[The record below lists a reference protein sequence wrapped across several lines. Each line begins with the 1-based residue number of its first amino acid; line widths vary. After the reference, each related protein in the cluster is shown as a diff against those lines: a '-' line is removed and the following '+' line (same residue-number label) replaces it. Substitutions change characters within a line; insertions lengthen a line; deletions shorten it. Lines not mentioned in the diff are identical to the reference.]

1 MQSDNISFFKKTKMQ
16 TSILCSLCS
25 SQDQMVTDPDSGEII
40 CSNCG
45 QVISE
50 KALET
55 QAEWRAFTTDE
66 VNNRSRTGMPT
77 SLARHDKGLATIIG
91 RANKDA
97 SGQVLDAAMRTT
109 MERLRTWDFRTQAHT
124 STDRN
129 LRQAFSELDR
139 LKDKLGLPDSVIEK
153 TAYIYRKVQE
163 RGLVRGRTISSVLAA
178 AAYIACREMG
188 MSRTL
193 DDIADLNNIKHK
205 ELARTF
211 RLLVLEL
218 DIKVPMIDP
227 MKCVVKVANKA
238 KLSEKTKR
246 QAMNIMHDI
255 IKSGASAGKDPMG
268 LAGSVIYMSSLNTG
282 ETITQMDIAD
292 AAGVT
297 EVTIRNRYKDIKKQN
312 D

>member
-1 MQSDNISFFKKTKMQ
+1 MQ
-16 TSILCSLCS
+16 TSVTCS
-25 SQDQMVTDPDSGEII
+25 SCNNNTGQIITDSESGEII
-40 CSNCG
+40 CRNCG
-45 QVISE
+45 MVMLDNVQESRP
-50 KALET
+50 
-55 QAEWRAFTTDE
+55 EWRSFTTDE
-66 VNNRSRTGMPT
+66 VNNSRSRTGMPT

-129 LRQAFSELDR
+129 LRQAFSELGR

-218 DIKVPMIDP
+218 DLKVPMIDP

-246 QAMNIMHDI
+246 QAMDIMHDI

-282 ETITQMDIAD
+282 ETVTQMDIAD

-297 EVTIRNRYKDIKKQN
+297 EVTIRNRYKDIKKTK
-312 D
+312 

>member
-1 MQSDNISFFKKTKMQ
+1 MQ
-16 TSILCSLCS
+16 TSITCSICNNNS
-25 SQDQMVTDPDSGEII
+25 GQIITDTESGEII
-40 CSNCG
+40 CRNCG
-45 QVISE
+45 MVMLDNVQ
-50 KALET
+50 ET
-55 QAEWRAFTTDE
+55 RPEWRSFTTDDA
-66 VNNRSRTGMPT
+66 NNTRSRTGMPT

-129 LRQAFSELDR
+129 LRQAFSELNR

-193 DDIADLNNIKHK
+193 DDIAHLNNIKHK

-218 DIKVPMIDP
+218 DLKVPMIDP

-255 IKSGASAGKDPMG
+255 IKSGVSAGKDPMG
-268 LAGSVIYMSSLNTG
+268 LAGSVIYMSSINTG

-297 EVTIRNRYKDIKKQN
+297 EVTIRNRYKDIKKHTN
-312 D
+312 

>member
-1 MQSDNISFFKKTKMQ
+1 MQ
-16 TSILCSLCS
+16 TSITCSICNNNS
-25 SQDQMVTDPDSGEII
+25 GQIITDTESGEII
-40 CSNCG
+40 CRNCG
-45 QVISE
+45 MVMVDNVQ
-50 KALET
+50 ET
-55 QAEWRAFTTDE
+55 RPEWRSFTTDE
-66 VNNRSRTGMPT
+66 ANNTRSRTGMPT

-91 RANKDA
+91 RTNKDA

-139 LKDKLGLPDSVIEK
+139 LKDKLGLTDSVIEK

-193 DDIADLNNIKHK
+193 DDIAHLNNIKHK

-218 DIKVPMIDP
+218 DLKVPMIDP

-246 QAMNIMHDI
+246 QAMNIMHNI
-255 IKSGASAGKDPMG
+255 IKSGVSAGKDPMG
-268 LAGSVIYMSSLNTG
+268 LAGSVIYMSSINTG

-297 EVTIRNRYKDIKKQN
+297 EVTIRNRYKDIKKHAY
-312 D
+312 

>member
-1 MQSDNISFFKKTKMQ
+1 MQ
-16 TSILCSLCS
+16 TSITCSICNNNRG
-25 SQDQMVTDPDSGEII
+25 QIITDTESGEII
-40 CSNCG
+40 CRNCG
-45 QVISE
+45 MVMLDNVQ
-50 KALET
+50 ET
-55 QAEWRAFTTDE
+55 RPEWRSFTTDDA
-66 VNNRSRTGMPT
+66 NNTRSRTGMPT

-129 LRQAFSELDR
+129 LRQAFSELNR

-193 DDIADLNNIKHK
+193 DDIAHLNNIKRK

-218 DIKVPMIDP
+218 DLKVPMIDP

-255 IKSGASAGKDPMG
+255 IKSGVSAGKDPMG
-268 LAGSVIYMSSLNTG
+268 LAGSVIYMSSINTG

-297 EVTIRNRYKDIKKQN
+297 EVTIRNRYKDIKKHTY
-312 D
+312 

>member
-1 MQSDNISFFKKTKMQ
+1 MQ
-16 TSILCSLCS
+16 TSITCSICNNNNG
-25 SQDQMVTDPDSGEII
+25 QIITDNESGEII
-40 CSNCG
+40 CRNCG
-45 QVISE
+45 MVMLDNVQ
-50 KALET
+50 ET
-55 QAEWRAFTTDE
+55 RPEWRSFTTDE
-66 VNNRSRTGMPT
+66 GNNTRSRTGMPT

-91 RANKDA
+91 RTNKDA

-193 DDIADLNNIKHK
+193 DDIAHLNNIKHK

-218 DIKVPMIDP
+218 DLKVPMIDP

-255 IKSGASAGKDPMG
+255 IKSGVSAGKDPMG
-268 LAGSVIYMSSLNTG
+268 LAGSVIYMSSINTG

-297 EVTIRNRYKDIKKQN
+297 EVTIRNRYKDIKKHTY
-312 D
+312 

>member
-1 MQSDNISFFKKTKMQ
+1 MQ
-16 TSILCSLCS
+16 TSITCSICNNNS
-25 SQDQMVTDPDSGEII
+25 GQIITDNESGEII
-40 CSNCG
+40 CRNCG
-45 QVISE
+45 MVMLDNVQ
-50 KALET
+50 ET
-55 QAEWRAFTTDE
+55 RPEWRSFTTDE
-66 VNNRSRTGMPT
+66 ANNTRSRTGMPT

-91 RANKDA
+91 RVNKDA

-193 DDIADLNNIKHK
+193 DDIAHLNNIKHK

-218 DIKVPMIDP
+218 DLKVPMIDP

-255 IKSGASAGKDPMG
+255 VKSGVSAGKDPMG
-268 LAGSVIYMSSLNTG
+268 LAGSVIYMSSINTG

-297 EVTIRNRYKDIKKQN
+297 EVTIRNRYKDIKKHTY
-312 D
+312 

>member
-1 MQSDNISFFKKTKMQ
+1 MQ
-16 TSILCSLCS
+16 TSLTCSICNNNNG
-25 SQDQMVTDPDSGEII
+25 QIITDTESGEII
-40 CSNCG
+40 CRNCG
-45 QVISE
+45 MVMLDNVQ
-50 KALET
+50 ET
-55 QAEWRAFTTDE
+55 RPEWRSFTTE
-66 VNNRSRTGMPT
+66 EANNSRSRTGMPT

-91 RANKDA
+91 RTNKDA

-193 DDIADLNNIKHK
+193 DDIAHLNNIKHK

-218 DIKVPMIDP
+218 DLKVPMIDP

-246 QAMNIMHDI
+246 QAMNIMHNI
-255 IKSGASAGKDPMG
+255 IKSGVSAGKDPMG
-268 LAGSVIYMSSLNTG
+268 LAGSVIYMSSINTG

-297 EVTIRNRYKDIKKQN
+297 EVTIRNRYKDIKKHAY
-312 D
+312 

>member
-1 MQSDNISFFKKTKMQ
+1 MF
-16 TSILCSLCS
+16 
-25 SQDQMVTDPDSGEII
+25 TDSESGEII
-40 CSNCG
+40 CRNCG
-45 QVISE
+45 MVMLDNVQESRP
-50 KALET
+50 
-55 QAEWRAFTTDE
+55 EWRSFTTDE
-66 VNNRSRTGMPT
+66 VNNSRSRTGMPT

-129 LRQAFSELDR
+129 LRQAFSELGR

-188 MSRTL
+188 MSRNL

-218 DIKVPMIDP
+218 DLKVPMIDP

-282 ETITQMDIAD
+282 ETVTQMDIAD

-297 EVTIRNRYKDIKKQN
+297 EVTIRNRYKDIKKTK
-312 D
+312 

>member
-1 MQSDNISFFKKTKMQ
+1 MQ
-16 TSILCSLCS
+16 TSITCSICNNNS
-25 SQDQMVTDPDSGEII
+25 GQIITDNESGEII
-40 CSNCG
+40 CRNCG
-45 QVISE
+45 MVMLDNVQ
-50 KALET
+50 ET
-55 QAEWRAFTTDE
+55 RPEWRSFTTDE
-66 VNNRSRTGMPT
+66 ANNTRSRTGMPT

-91 RANKDA
+91 RTNKDA

-193 DDIADLNNIKHK
+193 DDIAHLNNIKHK

-218 DIKVPMIDP
+218 DLKVPMIDP

-246 QAMNIMHDI
+246 QAMNIMHNI
-255 IKSGASAGKDPMG
+255 IKSGVSAGKDPMG
-268 LAGSVIYMSSLNTG
+268 LAGSVIYMSSINTG

-297 EVTIRNRYKDIKKQN
+297 EVTIRNRYKDIKKHAY
-312 D
+312 

>member
-1 MQSDNISFFKKTKMQ
+1 MQ
-16 TSILCSLCS
+16 TSITCS
-25 SQDQMVTDPDSGEII
+25 SCNNNTGQIITDTESGEII
-40 CSNCG
+40 CRNCG
-45 QVISE
+45 RVMLDNVQESRP
-50 KALET
+50 
-55 QAEWRAFTTDE
+55 EWRSFTTDE
-66 VNNRSRTGMPT
+66 VNNTRSRTGMPT

-193 DDIADLNNIKHK
+193 DDIADFNNIKHK

-246 QAMNIMHDI
+246 QAMNIMNDI

-312 D
+312 E

>member
-1 MQSDNISFFKKTKMQ
+1 MQ
-16 TSILCSLCS
+16 TSITCSICNNNNG
-25 SQDQMVTDPDSGEII
+25 QIITDNESGEII
-40 CSNCG
+40 CRNCG
-45 QVISE
+45 MVMLDNVQ
-50 KALET
+50 ET
-55 QAEWRAFTTDE
+55 RPEWRSFTTDE
-66 VNNRSRTGMPT
+66 ANNTRSRTGMPT

-91 RANKDA
+91 RTNKDA

-109 MERLRTWDFRTQAHT
+109 MERLRTWDFRTQAYT

-193 DDIADLNNIKHK
+193 DDIAHLNNIKHK

-218 DIKVPMIDP
+218 DLKVPMIDP

-255 IKSGASAGKDPMG
+255 VKSGVSAGKDPMG
-268 LAGSVIYMSSLNTG
+268 LAGSVIYMSSINTG

-297 EVTIRNRYKDIKKQN
+297 EVTIRNRYKDIKKHTY
-312 D
+312 

>member
-1 MQSDNISFFKKTKMQ
+1 MQ
-16 TSILCSLCS
+16 TSIICSTCNN
-25 SQDQMVTDPDSGEII
+25 DQTSVTDLESGEII
-40 CSNCG
+40 CRNCG
-45 QVISE
+45 MVMLDNIQ
-50 KALET
+50 ET
-55 QAEWRAFTTDE
+55 RPEWRSFTTSDDA
-66 VNNRSRTGMPT
+66 NNTRSRTGMPI

-91 RANKDA
+91 RTNKDA

-139 LKDKLGLPDSVIEK
+139 LKDKLGLTDSVIEK

-193 DDIADLNNIKHK
+193 DDIAHLNNIKHK

-218 DIKVPMIDP
+218 DLKVPMIDP

-246 QAMNIMHDI
+246 QAMNIMHNI
-255 IKSGASAGKDPMG
+255 IKSGVSAGKDPMG
-268 LAGSVIYMSSLNTG
+268 LAGSVIYMSSINTG

-297 EVTIRNRYKDIKKQN
+297 EVTIRNRYKDIKKHAY
-312 D
+312 

>member
-1 MQSDNISFFKKTKMQ
+1 MQ
-16 TSILCSLCS
+16 TSIICSTCNN
-25 SQDQMVTDPDSGEII
+25 DQTSVTDPESGEII
-40 CSNCG
+40 CRNCG
-45 QVISE
+45 MVMLDNVQ
-50 KALET
+50 ET
-55 QAEWRAFTTDE
+55 RPEWRSFTTDE
-66 VNNRSRTGMPT
+66 ANNTRSRTGMPT

-91 RANKDA
+91 RTNKDA

-193 DDIADLNNIKHK
+193 DDIAHLNNIKHK

-218 DIKVPMIDP
+218 DLKVPMIDP

-255 IKSGASAGKDPMG
+255 VKSGVSAGKDPMG
-268 LAGSVIYMSSLNTG
+268 LAGSVIYMSSINTG

-297 EVTIRNRYKDIKKQN
+297 EVTIRNRYKDIKKHTY
-312 D
+312 

>member
-1 MQSDNISFFKKTKMQ
+1 MQ
-16 TSILCSLCS
+16 TSIICS
-25 SQDQMVTDPDSGEII
+25 SCNNNTGQIITDTESGEII
-40 CSNCG
+40 CRNCG
-45 QVISE
+45 MVMLDNVQDSRP
-50 KALET
+50 
-55 QAEWRAFTTDE
+55 EWRSFTSDD

-97 SGQVLDAAMRTT
+97 SGQVLDAGMRTT

-218 DIKVPMIDP
+218 DLKVPMIDP

-297 EVTIRNRYKDIKKQN
+297 EVTIRNRYKDIKRTK
-312 D
+312 

>member
-1 MQSDNISFFKKTKMQ
+1 MQ
-16 TSILCSLCS
+16 TSITCSICNNNS
-25 SQDQMVTDPDSGEII
+25 GQIITDNESGEII
-40 CSNCG
+40 CRNCG
-45 QVISE
+45 MVMLDNVQ
-50 KALET
+50 ET
-55 QAEWRAFTTDE
+55 RPEWRSFTTDE
-66 VNNRSRTGMPT
+66 ANNTRSRTGMPT

-193 DDIADLNNIKHK
+193 DDIAHLNNIKHK

-218 DIKVPMIDP
+218 DLKVPMIDP

-255 IKSGASAGKDPMG
+255 VKSGVSAGKDPMG
-268 LAGSVIYMSSLNTG
+268 LAGSVIYMSSINTG

-297 EVTIRNRYKDIKKQN
+297 EVTIRNRYKDIKKHAY
-312 D
+312 

>member
-1 MQSDNISFFKKTKMQ
+1 MQ
-16 TSILCSLCS
+16 TSITCSICNNNS
-25 SQDQMVTDPDSGEII
+25 GQIITDNESGEII
-40 CSNCG
+40 CRNCG
-45 QVISE
+45 MVMLDNVQ
-50 KALET
+50 ET
-55 QAEWRAFTTDE
+55 RPEWRSFTTDE
-66 VNNRSRTGMPT
+66 ANNTRSRTGMPT

-97 SGQVLDAAMRTT
+97 SGQVLDATMRTT

-193 DDIADLNNIKHK
+193 DDIAHLNNIKHK

-218 DIKVPMIDP
+218 DLKVPMIDP

-255 IKSGASAGKDPMG
+255 VKSGVSAGKDPMG
-268 LAGSVIYMSSLNTG
+268 LAGSVIYMSSINTG

-297 EVTIRNRYKDIKKQN
+297 EVTIRNRYKDIKKHTY
-312 D
+312 

>member
-1 MQSDNISFFKKTKMQ
+1 MQ
-16 TSILCSLCS
+16 TSITCSICNNNS
-25 SQDQMVTDPDSGEII
+25 GQIITDTESGEII
-40 CSNCG
+40 CRNCG
-45 QVISE
+45 MVMLDNVQ
-50 KALET
+50 ET
-55 QAEWRAFTTDE
+55 RPEWRSFTTDDA
-66 VNNRSRTGMPT
+66 NNTRSRTGMPT
-77 SLARHDKGLATIIG
+77 SLARHDKGLATVIG

-129 LRQAFSELDR
+129 LRQAFSELNR

-193 DDIADLNNIKHK
+193 DDIAHLNNIKHK

-218 DIKVPMIDP
+218 DLKVPMIDP

-255 IKSGASAGKDPMG
+255 IKSGVSAGKDPMG
-268 LAGSVIYMSSLNTG
+268 LAGSVIYMSSINTG

-297 EVTIRNRYKDIKKQN
+297 EVTIRNRFKDIKKHTY
-312 D
+312 

>member
-1 MQSDNISFFKKTKMQ
+1 MQ
-16 TSILCSLCS
+16 TSITCSICNNNS
-25 SQDQMVTDPDSGEII
+25 GQIITDNESGEII
-40 CSNCG
+40 CRNCG
-45 QVISE
+45 MVMLDNVQ
-50 KALET
+50 ET
-55 QAEWRAFTTDE
+55 RPEWRSFTTDE
-66 VNNRSRTGMPT
+66 ANNTRSRTGMPT

-91 RANKDA
+91 RTNKDA

-193 DDIADLNNIKHK
+193 DDIAHLNNIKHK

-218 DIKVPMIDP
+218 DLKVPMIDP

-255 IKSGASAGKDPMG
+255 VKSGVSAGKDPMG
-268 LAGSVIYMSSLNTG
+268 LAGSVIYMSSINTG

-297 EVTIRNRYKDIKKQN
+297 EVTIRNRYKDIKKHAY
-312 D
+312 

>member
-1 MQSDNISFFKKTKMQ
+1 MQ
-16 TSILCSLCS
+16 TSIICSTCNTDETS
-25 SQDQMVTDPDSGEII
+25 VTDPESGEII
-40 CSNCG
+40 CRNCG
-45 QVISE
+45 MVMLDNVQ
-50 KALET
+50 ET
-55 QAEWRAFTTDE
+55 RPEWRSFTTDE
-66 VNNRSRTGMPT
+66 ANNTRSRTGMPT

-91 RANKDA
+91 RTNKDA

-129 LRQAFSELDR
+129 LRQAFSELNR

-193 DDIADLNNIKHK
+193 DDIAHLNNIKHK

-218 DIKVPMIDP
+218 DLKVPMIDP

-255 IKSGASAGKDPMG
+255 IKTGVSAGKDPMG
-268 LAGSVIYMSSLNTG
+268 LAGSVIYMSSINTG

-297 EVTIRNRYKDIKKQN
+297 EVTIRNRYKDIKKHTY
-312 D
+312 

>member
-1 MQSDNISFFKKTKMQ
+1 MQ
-16 TSILCSLCS
+16 TSIICSTCNN
-25 SQDQMVTDPDSGEII
+25 DKTFVTDPESGEII
-40 CSNCG
+40 CGNCG
-45 QVISE
+45 VVMSDNVQDGR
-50 KALET
+50 LE
-55 QAEWRAFTTDE
+55 WPSLTTDE
-66 VNNRSRTGMPT
+66 VNNSRRERIRTGMPT
-77 SLARHDKGLATIIG
+77 SLARHDMGLATMIG
-91 RANKDA
+91 SEDKDA
-97 SGQVLDAAMRTT
+97 SGRKIDAAMRFT
-109 MERLRTWDFRTQAHT
+109 MNRLRTWDRRSQTDT

-193 DDIADLNNIKHK
+193 DDIAHLNNIKHK

-218 DIKVPMIDP
+218 DLKVPMIDP

-246 QAMNIMHDI
+246 QAMNIMHNI
-255 IKSGASAGKDPMG
+255 IKSGVSAGKDPMG
-268 LAGSVIYMSSLNTG
+268 LAGSVIYMSSINTG

-297 EVTIRNRYKDIKKQN
+297 EVTIRNRYKDIKKHAY
-312 D
+312 

>member
-1 MQSDNISFFKKTKMQ
+1 MQ
-16 TSILCSLCS
+16 TSITCSICNNNS
-25 SQDQMVTDPDSGEII
+25 GQIITDNESGEII
-40 CSNCG
+40 CRNCG
-45 QVISE
+45 MVMLDNVQ
-50 KALET
+50 ET
-55 QAEWRAFTTDE
+55 RPEWRSFTTDE
-66 VNNRSRTGMPT
+66 ANNTRSRTGMPT

-91 RANKDA
+91 RVNKDA

-193 DDIADLNNIKHK
+193 DDIAHLNNIKHK

-218 DIKVPMIDP
+218 DLKVPMIDP

-246 QAMNIMHDI
+246 QAMNIMHNI
-255 IKSGASAGKDPMG
+255 IKSGVSAGKDPMG
-268 LAGSVIYMSSLNTG
+268 LAGSVIYMSSINTG

-297 EVTIRNRYKDIKKQN
+297 EVTIRNRYKDIKKHAY
-312 D
+312 

>member
-1 MQSDNISFFKKTKMQ
+1 MQ
-16 TSILCSLCS
+16 TSITCSICNNNS
-25 SQDQMVTDPDSGEII
+25 GQIITDNESGEII
-40 CSNCG
+40 CRNCG
-45 QVISE
+45 MVMLDNVQ
-50 KALET
+50 ET
-55 QAEWRAFTTDE
+55 RPEWRSFTTDE
-66 VNNRSRTGMPT
+66 ANNTRSRTGMPT

-193 DDIADLNNIKHK
+193 DDIAHLNNIKHK

-218 DIKVPMIDP
+218 DLKVPMIDP

-246 QAMNIMHDI
+246 QAMNIMHNI
-255 IKSGASAGKDPMG
+255 IKSGVSAGKDPMG
-268 LAGSVIYMSSLNTG
+268 LAGSVIYMSSINTS

-297 EVTIRNRYKDIKKQN
+297 EVTIRNRYKDIKKHAY
-312 D
+312 

>member
-1 MQSDNISFFKKTKMQ
+1 MQ
-16 TSILCSLCS
+16 TSITCSICNNNS
-25 SQDQMVTDPDSGEII
+25 GQIITDNESGEII
-40 CSNCG
+40 CRNCG
-45 QVISE
+45 MVMLDNVQ
-50 KALET
+50 ET
-55 QAEWRAFTTDE
+55 RPEWRSFPTDE
-66 VNNRSRTGMPT
+66 ANNTRSRTGMPT

-91 RANKDA
+91 RTNKDA

-193 DDIADLNNIKHK
+193 DDIAHLNNIKHK

-218 DIKVPMIDP
+218 DLKVPMIDP

-255 IKSGASAGKDPMG
+255 VKSGVSAGKDPMG
-268 LAGSVIYMSSLNTG
+268 LAGSVIYMSSINTG

-297 EVTIRNRYKDIKKQN
+297 EVTIRNRYKDIKKHAY
-312 D
+312 

>member
-1 MQSDNISFFKKTKMQ
+1 MQ
-16 TSILCSLCS
+16 TSITCSICNNNS
-25 SQDQMVTDPDSGEII
+25 GQIITDTESGEII
-40 CSNCG
+40 CRNCG
-45 QVISE
+45 MVMLDNVQ
-50 KALET
+50 ET
-55 QAEWRAFTTDE
+55 RPEWRSFTTDDA
-66 VNNRSRTGMPT
+66 NNTRSRTGMPT

-129 LRQAFSELDR
+129 LRQAFSELNR

-193 DDIADLNNIKHK
+193 DDIAHLNNIKHK

-218 DIKVPMIDP
+218 DLKVPMIDP

-246 QAMNIMHDI
+246 QAMNIMHNI
-255 IKSGASAGKDPMG
+255 IKSGVSAGKDPMG
-268 LAGSVIYMSSLNTG
+268 LAGSVIYMSSINTG

-297 EVTIRNRYKDIKKQN
+297 EVTIRNRYKDIKKHTY
-312 D
+312 

>member
-1 MQSDNISFFKKTKMQ
+1 MQ
-16 TSILCSLCS
+16 TSITCSICNNNS
-25 SQDQMVTDPDSGEII
+25 GQIITDTESGEII
-40 CSNCG
+40 CRNCG
-45 QVISE
+45 MVMLDNVQ
-50 KALET
+50 ET
-55 QAEWRAFTTDE
+55 RPEWRSFTTDDA
-66 VNNRSRTGMPT
+66 NNTRSRTGMPT
-77 SLARHDKGLATIIG
+77 SLARHDKGLATMIG

-193 DDIADLNNIKHK
+193 DDIAHLNNIKHK

-218 DIKVPMIDP
+218 DLKVPMIDP

-246 QAMNIMHDI
+246 QAMNIMHNI
-255 IKSGASAGKDPMG
+255 IKSGVSAGKDPMG
-268 LAGSVIYMSSLNTG
+268 LAGSVIYMSSINTG

-297 EVTIRNRYKDIKKQN
+297 EVTIRNRYKDIKKHAY
-312 D
+312 

>member
-1 MQSDNISFFKKTKMQ
+1 MQ
-16 TSILCSLCS
+16 TSITCS
-25 SQDQMVTDPDSGEII
+25 SCNNNTSQIITDTESGEII
-40 CSNCG
+40 CRNCG
-45 QVISE
+45 MVMLDNVQESRP
-50 KALET
+50 
-55 QAEWRAFTTDE
+55 EWRSFTTDE
-66 VNNRSRTGMPT
+66 VNNSRSRTGMPT

-129 LRQAFSELDR
+129 LRQAFSELGR

-218 DIKVPMIDP
+218 DLKVPMIDP

-238 KLSEKTKR
+238 RLSEKTKR

-282 ETITQMDIAD
+282 ESITQMDIAD

-297 EVTIRNRYKDIKKQN
+297 EVTIRNRYKDIQKNK
-312 D
+312 

>member
-1 MQSDNISFFKKTKMQ
+1 MQ
-16 TSILCSLCS
+16 TSVTCS
-25 SQDQMVTDPDSGEII
+25 SCNNNNSTGQIITDSESGEII
-40 CSNCG
+40 CRNCG
-45 QVISE
+45 MVMLDNVQESRP
-50 KALET
+50 
-55 QAEWRAFTTDE
+55 EWRSFTTDE
-66 VNNRSRTGMPT
+66 VNNSRSRTGMPT

-129 LRQAFSELDR
+129 LRQAFSELGR

-218 DIKVPMIDP
+218 DLKVPMIDP

-282 ETITQMDIAD
+282 ETVTQMDIAD

-297 EVTIRNRYKDIKKQN
+297 EVTIRNRYKDIKKTK
-312 D
+312 

>member
-1 MQSDNISFFKKTKMQ
+1 MQ
-16 TSILCSLCS
+16 TSVTCS
-25 SQDQMVTDPDSGEII
+25 SCNNNTGQIITDSESGEII
-40 CSNCG
+40 CRNCG
-45 QVISE
+45 MVMLDNVQESRP
-50 KALET
+50 
-55 QAEWRAFTTDE
+55 EWRSFTTDE
-66 VNNRSRTGMPT
+66 VNNSRSRTGMPT

-129 LRQAFSELDR
+129 LRQAFSELGR

-218 DIKVPMIDP
+218 DLKVPMIDP

-282 ETITQMDIAD
+282 ETVTQMDIAD

-297 EVTIRNRYKDIKKQN
+297 EVTIRNRYKDIKKTK
-312 D
+312 

>member
-1 MQSDNISFFKKTKMQ
+1 MQ
-16 TSILCSLCS
+16 TSITCSICNNNS
-25 SQDQMVTDPDSGEII
+25 GQIITDTESGEII
-40 CSNCG
+40 CRNCG
-45 QVISE
+45 MVMLDNVQ
-50 KALET
+50 ET
-55 QAEWRAFTTDE
+55 RPEWRSFTTDDA
-66 VNNRSRTGMPT
+66 NNTRSRTGMPT

-129 LRQAFSELDR
+129 LRQAFSELNR

-193 DDIADLNNIKHK
+193 DDIAHLNNIKHK

-218 DIKVPMIDP
+218 DLKVPMIDP

-246 QAMNIMHDI
+246 QAINIMHNI
-255 IKSGASAGKDPMG
+255 IKSGVSAGKDPMG
-268 LAGSVIYMSSLNTG
+268 LAGSVIYMSSINTG

-297 EVTIRNRYKDIKKQN
+297 EVTIRNRYKDIKKHTN
-312 D
+312 

>member
-1 MQSDNISFFKKTKMQ
+1 MQ
-16 TSILCSLCS
+16 TSITCSICNNNS
-25 SQDQMVTDPDSGEII
+25 GQIITDNESGEII
-40 CSNCG
+40 CRNCG
-45 QVISE
+45 MVMLDNVQ
-50 KALET
+50 ET
-55 QAEWRAFTTDE
+55 RPEWRSFTTDE
-66 VNNRSRTGMPT
+66 ANNTRSRTGMPT

-193 DDIADLNNIKHK
+193 DDIAHLNNIKHK

-218 DIKVPMIDP
+218 DLKVPMIDP

-255 IKSGASAGKDPMG
+255 VKSGVSAGKDPMG
-268 LAGSVIYMSSLNTG
+268 LAGSVIYMSSINTG